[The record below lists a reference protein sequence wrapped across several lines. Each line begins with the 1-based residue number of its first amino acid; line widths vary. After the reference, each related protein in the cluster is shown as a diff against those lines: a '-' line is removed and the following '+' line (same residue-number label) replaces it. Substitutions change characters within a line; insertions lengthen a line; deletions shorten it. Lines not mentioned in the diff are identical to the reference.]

1 MAPHRPL
8 DDADYC
14 PPSGEGYPL
23 FVSIPPDRLDA
34 AKRLATSEQ
43 RSLGSLMR
51 RALYDYLDQV
61 KATDER

>member
-1 MAPHRPL
+1 MTSQRPL

-14 PPSGEGYPL
+14 PPGGEGYPL
-23 FVSIPPDRLDA
+23 FVSIPPDRHAA

-51 RALYDYLDQV
+51 RALYDYLDRQ
-61 KATDER
+61 DGQ